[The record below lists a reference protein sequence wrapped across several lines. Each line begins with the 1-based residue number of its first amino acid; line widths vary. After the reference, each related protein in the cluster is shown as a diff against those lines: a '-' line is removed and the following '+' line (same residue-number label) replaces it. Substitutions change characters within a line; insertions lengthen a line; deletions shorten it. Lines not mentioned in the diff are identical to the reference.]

1 MSIEKSHF
9 FDQIGAVLT
18 IIMDAFRALREQSS
32 GGKGKHGTFATR
44 QSAAFCGPLKSAGK
58 RFV

>member
-18 IIMDAFRALREQSS
+18 TLWTVFEPCGSNHLGEE
-32 GGKGKHGTFATR
+32 GKHGTFATR

-58 RFV
+58 KFL